1 LRNLIDEGL
10 IADGDVDTRSIADV
24 RANDLTGY
32 RQHHFFA
39 GIGGWSLALRQAGW
53 PDDRPVFTGSPP
65 CQPFSLAGR
74 QAGIRDERHLAPQ
87 WIRLVRALRPSVIFG
102 EQVAAAVA
110 RDSWLDDLLDALED
124 EGYSTGAAVLPAC
137 SVGAPH
143 IRQRLWF
150 AGWLGNPGS
159 TGLERLPGTE
169 HCRSQSGRISAIA
182 DRPTTQAGGNHRMAD
197 SHLERRIEGRISI
210 RQPGQNETEAQQP
223 GATFWS
229 PLDWLP
235 CADGKARPIKP
246 GIEPLA
252 HGIPARMGRLRAY
265 GNAIVPA
272 LAAEVIK
279 TLMERMEVPVCS

>member
-1 LRNLIDEGL
+1 MTAYYNEIDPFAAQWLRNLIDEGL

-24 RANDLTGY
+24 RADDLAGY

-39 GIGGWSLALRQAGW
+39 GIGGWSIALRQAGW

-74 QAGIRDERHLAPQ
+74 QAGIRDERHLAPE
-87 WIRLVRALRPSVIFG
+87 WIRLVRALRPPFIFG

-110 RDSWLDDLLDALED
+110 QDSWLDDLLDALED

-150 AGWLGNPGS
+150 VGWLGNTGS
-159 TGLERLPGTE
+159 TGLERLPGAE
-169 HCRSQSGRISAIA
+169 HCRSQPGRIPPGPPGPA
-182 DRPTTQAGGNHRMAD
+182 PTTGCD
-197 SHLERRIEGRISI
+197 SGSGPWDGFDRIPFPIGR
-210 RQPGQNETEAQQP
+210 P
-223 GATFWS
+223 
-229 PLDWLP
+229 
-235 CADGKARPIKP
+235 RPIQSGLSP
-246 GIEPLA
+246 MA

-265 GNAIVPA
+265 GNAIVPP